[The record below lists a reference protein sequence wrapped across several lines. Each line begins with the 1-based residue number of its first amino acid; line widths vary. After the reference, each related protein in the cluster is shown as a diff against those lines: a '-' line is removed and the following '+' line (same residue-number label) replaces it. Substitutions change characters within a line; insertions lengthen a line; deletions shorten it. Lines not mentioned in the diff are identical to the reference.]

1 MKFLF
6 PMGVPSRRTPSVS
19 SALVVS
25 FVVSRVSVCCCL
37 SVRNSLG
44 EVPLVEVSIL
54 HLSGRSMHPK
64 GGPWVSM

>member
-25 FVVSRVSVCCCL
+25 FVVSWVSDCCCL
-37 SVRNSLG
+37 LVRNCEYEMLDCS
-44 EVPLVEVSIL
+44 VFCFWSASIML
-54 HLSGRSMHPK
+54 
-64 GGPWVSM
+64 